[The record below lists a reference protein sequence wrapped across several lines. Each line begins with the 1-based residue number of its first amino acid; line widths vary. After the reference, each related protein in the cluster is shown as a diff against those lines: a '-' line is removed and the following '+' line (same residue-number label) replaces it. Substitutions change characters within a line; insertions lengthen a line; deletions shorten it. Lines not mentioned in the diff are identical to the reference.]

1 MFQVYSVRGG
11 YGAQRGAFD
20 TLADAAQHARA
31 IAEIETARADVRDAS
46 DALVWQS
53 IPFAIVQAD
62 KARAAR
68 IAAIRKAELA
78 AYRNGK

>member
-1 MFQVYSVRGG
+1 MFSVYSVSNGMG
-11 YGAQRGAFD
+11 WQRGAYE
-20 TLADAAQHARA
+20 TMGAATARA
-31 IAEIETARADVRDAS
+31 AMLAAEGVRADVRDAS

-68 IAAIRKAELA
+68 IALIRKAELA